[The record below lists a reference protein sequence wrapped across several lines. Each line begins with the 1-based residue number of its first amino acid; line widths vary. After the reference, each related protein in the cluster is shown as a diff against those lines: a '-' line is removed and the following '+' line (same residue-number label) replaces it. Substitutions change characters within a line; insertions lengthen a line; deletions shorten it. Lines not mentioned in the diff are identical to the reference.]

1 MEIGYHKR
9 RRTANREQ
17 AMGKRKGSVN
27 RNRGLAL
34 AAGLLAGMGVT
45 AAGAADTYPNRP
57 LRIIAP
63 YGAGGA
69 YDVIAR
75 IMGQK
80 LGEQLGQQVVVDNR
94 PGATGRIGM
103 ELGVKSTPD
112 GYTLIVIGSSQTI
125 APSVHVNVP
134 YDLKVSIAPI
144 MLFANISNTLVVH
157 PSVPAQNAGELVA
170 LAKAKPATIRYG
182 SGGTGGITHLMGEL
196 FANLTGTELV
206 HVPYKAG
213 ALAMNAQLGNEVQMN
228 FLNMLNA
235 IPHIQSGRLRGL
247 AVTGLTRS
255 QFLPALPTLDE
266 SGAKGYEAQE
276 FHSLAFPGETPRAIV
291 MRMHAELAKALE
303 SDEIKKKLSQQTA
316 EPIVMTPEQTRAFLL
331 AEQAK
336 YAKIVKAVGL
346 KPE

>member
-1 MEIGYHKR
+1 
-9 RRTANREQ
+9 
-17 AMGKRKGSVN
+17 MGKRMRSAH
-27 RNRGLAL
+27 RALTTLAIG
-34 AAGLLAGMGVT
+34 AGLLAASGMNV
-45 AAGAADTYPNRP
+45 ADGAETYPSRP

-63 YGAGGA
+63 YGAGGS

-75 IMGQK
+75 IMAQK
-80 LGEQLGQQVVVDNR
+80 LSEQLGQQVIVDNR

-134 YDLKVSIAPI
+134 YDLKSSVAPI

-157 PSVPAQNAGELVA
+157 PSVPAQTVAELVA
-170 LAKAKPATIRYG
+170 LAKAKPGTIRYG

-196 FANLTGTELV
+196 FANLTGTEIV

-235 IPHIQSGRLRGL
+235 IPHIKPGRLRGL

-255 QFLPALPTLDE
+255 EFLPSLPTLDE
-266 SGAKGYEAQE
+266 SGAKGYEVQE
-276 FHSLAFPGETPRAIV
+276 FHSLAFPGGTPRALV
-291 MRMHAELAKALE
+291 TRMHGELAKALE
-303 SDEIKKKLSQQTA
+303 SDEIKKRLSQQTA
-316 EPIVMTPEQTRAFLL
+316 EPVLMTPDQTRAFLL

>member
-1 MEIGYHKR
+1 MR
-9 RRTANREQ
+9 ACRLSSLD
-17 AMGKRKGSVN
+17 GKPWPAV
-27 RNRGLAL
+27 
-34 AAGLLAGMGVT
+34 AGLLVVCVWP
-45 AAGAADTYPNRP
+45 AAAAAAADDYPNRP
-57 LRIIAP
+57 LRIVAP
-63 YGAGGA
+63 YGAGGS

-75 IMGQK
+75 IVGAR
-80 LGEQLGQQVVVDNR
+80 LGEQLGQQVVIDNR

-103 ELGVKSTPD
+103 EIGVKSTPD
-112 GYTLIVIGSSQTI
+112 GYTLIVVGSSQTI

-134 YDLKVSIAPI
+134 YDLRSSIEPI

-157 PSVPAQNAGELVA
+157 PSLPAQTVGELVA

-196 FANLTGTELV
+196 FASLTGTELV

-213 ALAMNAQLGNEVQMN
+213 ALAMNAQLGNEIQMN

-235 IPHIQSGRLRGL
+235 LPHIQSGRLRGL

-255 QFLPALPTLDE
+255 QFLPALPTIDE
-266 SGAKGYEAQE
+266 SGVKGYEVQE
-276 FHSLAFPGETPRAIV
+276 FHSLAFPGGTPRTIV
-291 MRMHAELAKALE
+291 MRMHGELVKALA
-303 SDEIKKKLSQQTA
+303 SDELKKRLSQQTA
-316 EPIVMTPEQTRAFLL
+316 EPVMTTPEQTRAFLV

-336 YAKIVKAVGL
+336 FAKVVKAIGL